1 MEEGKLLGHIIS
13 KYGIRIDPA
22 CVQAIH
28 QIDLPRNKKEIQSFN
43 GKMNF
48 LRRFVPNLAEHL
60 KEMTNMLKK
69 DSQVKWT
76 EEAIN
81 LSTWSNWPF
90 LQLQF

>member
-13 KYGIRIDPA
+13 KDSIRIDPA
-22 CVQAIH
+22 CVQAIQ
-28 QIDLPRNKKEIQSFN
+28 QIDLPRNKREIQSFN

-48 LRRFVPNLAEHL
+48 LCRFVPNLAEHL

-76 EEAIN
+76 EEAVKS
-81 LSTWSNWPF
+81 STWSNWPF